1 MKASD
6 FVLDF
11 VSLLYY
17 KCQKINLKGGGSY
30 VDSPYWIKI
39 KKATINPVHKKDNK
53 CFQYAIIVAW
63 NYEEIGKYAKRIT
76 KIKPFR
82 TKYKW

>member
-30 VDSPYWIKI
+30 VDSPYWIKN
-39 KKATINPVHKKDNK
+39 KKTTIDPIN
-53 CFQYAIIVAW
+53 
-63 NYEEIGKYAKRIT
+63 
-76 KIKPFR
+76 
-82 TKYKW
+82 